1 MLGQEKWSQYVAL
14 LLSSRE
20 ALRYLLKL
28 PMLLGTMH
36 TLLLVCFALCCV
48 AMLCLLFFPLLTA
61 ASRIVTQTIPA
72 GSTQEKQDCLCL
84 EHNLPLPPSGQ
95 DYVTAGDIHFGSAG
109 QQSESIVLHSLP
121 SNLASPI
128 RDCWHYENSGV
139 GLRGLLAGKVYIELH
154 SQSSDADPTL
164 PAHGIIRTQLSCLG
178 YELDFHDG
186 LYTTIGNQILFFSL
200 SKNH

>member
-1 MLGQEKWSQYVAL
+1 
-14 LLSSRE
+14 
-20 ALRYLLKL
+20 
-28 PMLLGTMH
+28 MLLCY
-36 TLLLVCFALCCV
+36 VCY
-48 AMLCLLFFPLLTA
+48 FFSLLTA

-178 YELDFHDG
+178 YELDFHEG
-186 LYTTIGNQILFFSL
+186 LYTTIGNAFYFFSL
-200 SKNH
+200 SKKPIEEARADFPPIRWVYHGDLTSPAMYMLRVAPLVPP